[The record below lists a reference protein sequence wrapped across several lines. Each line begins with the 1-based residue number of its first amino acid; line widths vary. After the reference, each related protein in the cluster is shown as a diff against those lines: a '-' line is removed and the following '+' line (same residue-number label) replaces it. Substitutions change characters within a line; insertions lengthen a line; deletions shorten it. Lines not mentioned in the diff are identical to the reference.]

1 MPIFTWVIKMF
12 TSVSF
17 IFRGS
22 SFTYSRLFALT
33 EDKTT
38 GKWKD
43 EELCFG
49 DDKYCTDN
57 LSGEFERFILSF
69 GEDEHGKR
77 IYIFPYNQGFIPM
90 VTFVVCFCFQIL

>member
-1 MPIFTWVIKMF
+1 MPIFTWLIKMF

-33 EDKTT
+33 EDKTA

-77 IYIFPYNQGFIPM
+77 IYFFPYNQGFIPM
-90 VTFVVCFCFQIL
+90 VTLVVCFCFQIL